1 MKTDQSKNYLFSVE
15 NEYSVKIVKVNT
27 KSEKLAREIIA
38 EEYSDC
44 NASYIEYKELEL
56 EEIYC
61 VYW

>member
-1 MKTDQSKNYLFSVE
+1 MKNDQSKNYLFSVE

-38 EEYSDC
+38 EEYSGC
-44 NASYIEYKELEL
+44 NAALIEYKELEL